1 MGVGDGMGDG
11 AVGGEGVASG
21 IRVAVITAGGVLNS
35 IVILGSLCGSDAEY
49 TRAAIAKNAID
60 KTIDPNT
67 PMTPHGTRRLR
78 SLWLACDG

>member
-11 AVGGEGVASG
+11 AVGGEGVA
-21 IRVAVITAGGVLNS
+21 RVAVITAGGVLNS

-49 TRAAIAKNAID
+49 TRAAITKNAIE

-67 PMTPHGTRRLR
+67 PITPHGTRRLR
-78 SLWLACDG
+78 SLWLAGDG